1 MRKAL
6 LSLLILL
13 TLTLSTQV
21 TKAMTFAEGMNDSKP
36 MALLIYANWAD
47 DIASVMGK
55 FKSQE
60 AGTYGD
66 AYNFVLLDVASE
78 DTKEFNKKYHIYP
91 NLPYVL
97 LYKNNGKVSRYLQK
111 DCILDDACF
120 AEKLKFFI
128 N

>member
-1 MRKAL
+1 MKKVL
-6 LSLLILL
+6 LSLLTLL
-13 TLTLSTQV
+13 TLAAGTQV
-21 TKAMTFAEGMNDSKP
+21 TKAMTYAEGMNNSKP

-47 DIASVMGK
+47 DIADVIGK
-55 FKSQE
+55 FKAQQGGE
-60 AGTYGD
+60 YGEQ
-66 AYNFVLLDVASE
+66 YNFILLDIASE

-97 LYKNNGKVSRYLQK
+97 LYKDNGKISRYLQK

-120 AEKLKFFI
+120 VEKLKFFI